1 VSALARAA
9 IAVFGVVMALVGAV
23 APVVS
28 AQVRIGLGDLGTVF
42 LVMNGAMLAASLGL
56 GMTVD
61 RLGHGR
67 PLVLGAWLVAAA
79 LALMGRAGDVATLL
93 LGAAALGAGG
103 GVLNGVANMVVAD
116 QHRDER
122 ARGAALNA
130 LGVYFGIGALVLPFT
145 VGLLTARLG
154 LPAVLDAAAALCV
167 LLGVAAL
174 VPRWPRPETR
184 HGWPLAR
191 AGTWL
196 RQPAVA
202 ALAALLFFQSGNEFL
217 LGGYVSTLLTT
228 ELGMLPAG
236 AAYVVAAFWAAIMAS
251 RLGMSWWLRKIDPA
265 SAVMGG
271 AVGASLACAALAA
284 SGSAAMAVAAAAAAG
299 LLLAPIFPTVLGVA
313 AARASG
319 DTAPLFGVLF
329 AVALT
334 GGMTVPWLA
343 GHLAAATGVR
353 TPFVLAAVN
362 FLAVARAMYVS
373 RRQSAGSS
381 RVLREVS

>member
-1 VSALARAA
+1 MTGLARAA

-28 AQVRIGLGDLGTVF
+28 AQVRLGLDDLGTLF
-42 LVMNGAMLAASLGL
+42 LVMNGAMLGASLVL

-67 PLVLGAWLVAAA
+67 PLVIGAWLVASG
-79 LALMGRAGDVATLL
+79 LVLMGRAGDVATLL
-93 LGAAALGAGG
+93 AGAMALGAGG

-154 LPAVLDAAAALCV
+154 LAAVLDAAALLCV
-167 LLGVAAL
+167 VLGVVAL
-174 VPRWPRPETR
+174 VPRWPRPGTR

-191 AGTWL
+191 VGGWL

-202 ALAALLFFQSGNEFL
+202 ALAVLLFFQSGNEFL
-217 LGGYVSTLLTT
+217 LGGYVSTLLTS
-228 ELGMLPAG
+228 ELGLTPSG
-236 AAYVVAAFWAAIMAS
+236 AAYAVAVFWAAIMAS
-251 RLGMSWWLRKIDPA
+251 RLGMSWWLRRANPA
-265 SAVMGG
+265 LVVMGG
-271 AVGASLACAALAA
+271 AAGASLACVSL
-284 SGSAAMAVAAAAAAG
+284 AMAPTASLAVVATAVAG

-313 AARASG
+313 AARAPG

-334 GGMTVPWLA
+334 GGMTLPWLA
-343 GHLAAATGVR
+343 GHLAAATGTR
-353 TPFVLAAVN
+353 APFVLAAFN
-362 FLAVARAMYVS
+362 FVAVAAAMYVS
-373 RRQSAGSS
+373 RQRTRGSS
-381 RVLREVS
+381 QVLSEVS